1 MPTRRQSVAAPQRR
15 DGPLS
20 PAATA
25 TATATATADAG
36 WQGLGP
42 RSRQW
47 LATVG
52 VTEAFQLR
60 SRDPFVLY
68 AQLRA
73 VQPQVSRNLLYA
85 LIGAIDGRDWR
96 VVARDDRTSI
106 LLRLEA
112 MKLL

>member
-1 MPTRRQSVAAPQRR
+1 MPTRRQSDAAPARV

-20 PAATA
+20 PAAS
-25 TATATATADAG
+25 ADVG
-36 WQGLGP
+36 WNGLGP

-47 LATVG
+47 LMAVG
-52 VTEAFQLR
+52 VTEAAQLQAC
-60 SRDPFVLY
+60 DPFVLY
-68 AQLRA
+68 ARLRA

>member
-1 MPTRRQSVAAPQRR
+1 MPTRRTSVAARPRVA
-15 DGPLS
+15 GPLS
-20 PAATA
+20 PAG
-25 TATATATADAG
+25 TADAS

-47 LATVG
+47 LAAVG
-52 VTEAFQLR
+52 VTEPAQLQTC
-60 SRDPFVLY
+60 DPFVLY

-73 VQPQVSRNLLYA
+73 AQPQVSRNLLYA

-96 VVARDDRTSI
+96 AVARDDRTSI